1 MTREEKYKAQLVE
14 LGIYQEAFDPVIKDL
29 CQAERRRTRAQNEWS
44 AKAKAEAED
53 RGEDPSKAK
62 PSFLDALWGVICD
75 LDKSIMVYREALG
88 LTPKALRR
96 LMGSPEPPVPQDLIS
111 EKLSAIAARVGAYEV
126 DVPKLDTGTP
136 LSDAA
141 ANGDS
146 SPEDGEP
153 DA

>member
-1 MTREEKYKAQLVE
+1 MTKEQIYAAQLKG
-14 LGIYQEAFDPVIKDL
+14 LGYYQEAFEPLIKEL
-29 CQAERRRTRAQNEWS
+29 SQAERQRTRAQKAWS
-44 AKAKAEAED
+44 ATAPP
-53 RGEDPSKAK
+53 GGK
-62 PSFLDALWGVICD
+62 PSFLDPHWAIIQE
-75 LDKSIMVYREALG
+75 LDRKILAYREALG

-136 LSDAA
+136 LSEAA
-141 ANGDS
+141 AGGDS
-146 SPEDGEP
+146 SPRDGEP

>member
-44 AKAKAEAED
+44 AKAKAKAED
-53 RGEDPSKAK
+53 RGEDPAKAK
-62 PSFLDALWGVICD
+62 PSFLDDLWAVICD

-96 LMGSPEPPVPQDLIS
+96 LRGQPTAAAGPTAADEISAALDRMLEREEPGQNWSFEQL
-111 EKLSAIAARVGAYEV
+111 AASVSS
-126 DVPKLDTGTP
+126 LDTG
-136 LSDAA
+136 
-141 ANGDS
+141 G
-146 SPEDGEP
+146 GEP

>member
-44 AKAKAEAED
+44 AKAKAEASD
-53 RGEDPSKAK
+53 RGEDPTKAK
-62 PSFLDALWGVICD
+62 PSFLDELWGVICD

-96 LMGSPEPPVPQDLIS
+96 LRGQPTAAAGPTAADEIS
-111 EKLSAIAARVGAYEV
+111 A
-126 DVPKLDTGTP
+126 KLDRMLEREEPEQNWSFDQLAASVSDFDTG
-136 LSDAA
+136 
-141 ANGDS
+141 G
-146 SPEDGEP
+146 GEP
-153 DA
+153 DG

>member
-44 AKAKAEAED
+44 AKAKAEASD
-53 RGEDPSKAK
+53 RGEDPTKAK
-62 PSFLDALWGVICD
+62 PSFLDELWGVICD

-96 LMGSPEPPVPQDLIS
+96 LRGQPTAAAGPTAADEISAKLDRMLEREEPGQNWSFEQL
-111 EKLSAIAARVGAYEV
+111 AASVS
-126 DVPKLDTGTP
+126 DLDTG
-136 LSDAA
+136 
-141 ANGDS
+141 G
-146 SPEDGEP
+146 GEP
-153 DA
+153 DG